1 MTPPPILDGR
11 SRRDQDHLQLLAVFH
26 FIVAG
31 FAVAGIGF
39 LLLHDAFMN
48 AIFANPA
55 MWKDQPNGS
64 PAEFFRAI
72 IGVFKWCYVVMT
84 VFGVAIGTANVMSGI
99 WLRKQKKPDVL
110 PGCVRPQLSAGSIR
124 HRVGSFHDH
133 RPDARL
139 GTRPIRVGNKP

>member
-1 MTPPPILDGR
+1 M
-11 SRRDQDHLQLLAVFH
+11 LAVFH

-39 LLLHDAFMN
+39 LLLHYAFMN

-55 MWKDQPNGS
+55 TWKDQPNGP

-84 VFGVAIGTANVMSGI
+84 VF
-99 WLRKQKKPDVL
+99 R
-110 PGCVRPQLSAGSIR
+110 CR
-124 HRVGSFHDH
+124 HRH
-133 RPDARL
+133 RERDVRNLVAQTKNRMFCLVVAGLNCLQVPFGTVLGIFTIIGLMPDSGRAQYESATNRD
-139 GTRPIRVGNKP
+139 